1 MKTLMVTCLLV
12 LVSTFSFSQTYSS
25 IFSSQQPVAI
35 TKNDG
40 QALELGL
47 KFRSSSSGFIAGI
60 RFYKT
65 SGNTGTHTGELYDNA
80 GNRLG
85 SAVFTNESATGWQTV
100 LFNSPVAIA
109 ANTTYV
115 AAYHSAGGY
124 FTGDDSYFD
133 NPLTNGPLT
142 ALQDGMDGS
151 NGLYGYGA
159 SPAFPAQ
166 QYLAANYWVDVL
178 FSAGQV
184 TVNQPP
190 IVNAGIDKSIAVSA
204 SPLVLSGTAS
214 DPDGTIAS
222 LAWTKTSGPNT
233 PILSGNTT
241 ATLAISGMIAGTYIY
256 RLTATDNKGAT
267 AYDEVQVTVNA
278 AATTLTAN
286 AGSNQ
291 AITVPASSVTLN
303 GSGSTGS
310 INSYSWTRVSGP
322 NRPSITSSK
331 LAITTVTGLIQG
343 TYVFKLSVN
352 GGAST
357 SQVTVTVSAAT
368 ATVTANAGSSQS
380 VTLPASSV
388 TLSGSGS
395 TGTISNYTWT
405 GVSGPNTPFI
415 STPTAAST
423 TVTGL
428 VQGTYVFQL
437 SVNGGA
443 STSQVTIAVVPG
455 TTTATTTIF
464 TTQTPGSAVSNDG
477 QAIELGVKFRSTAAG
492 YITGIRFYKVT
503 GNTGTHTGELY
514 SSSGVRLAQAV
525 FTAETSSGWQQVLFS
540 APVAIAANT
549 TYIGAYYS
557 SAGNFSS
564 TLNYFTT
571 AVTNSPLSGLAD
583 GTDGVNGVYAYSA
596 TPAFPN
602 TSYMKSNYWVDAIFS
617 SGTSQVPA
625 NQVPVVN
632 AGADKN
638 ITLPTSS
645 IVLSGTATDAN
656 GTIASL
662 AWTET
667 SGPNTPTLT
676 GAATATA
683 AITGLIAGTY
693 VYRLTATDNNG
704 ATAFDEVQVTV
715 NSAVVLLSPGTLS
728 AGADQTLSAGTTS
741 TTLTGN
747 VSTAATTAGAVA
759 SDTVNLIVI
768 QGESNAAGNAD
779 NSLALASELLSRSTV
794 KIYNHVTNK
803 FEDLHVGVN
812 NEQDTYIDATHHGL
826 ELGLANQ
833 VDSGHFANPAYLVK
847 IGVSGSYISQ
857 WLPGDSRD
865 LWGGWMPFVDNAVNA
880 LKAAGIKYRIIVWQS
895 IGLNDRFGQA
905 TNVDSFQARMQR
917 YRTAFRNRYN
927 TPNIH
932 FFSTNFNN
940 PPTSTFDWVYVWP
953 KMALADPL
961 FHEISV
967 YGTTYISGD
976 ISHWD
981 HDGFKLIAKRMVDAT
996 NQVFASSVSGIGGSA
1011 VGTDKLKWNK
1021 VAGPAAIIVSPT
1033 SNSTVVNGLIA
1044 GTYTFELIDTT
1055 SSGIVY
1061 KDSVNVTV
1069 QSASGSGGG
1078 TGTATGTTTSF
1089 TTLTT
1094 DFMRPGAGAEN
1105 WGQRSWD
1112 NSTSPQIPSG
1122 NSSALN
1128 YYDRFNWIDIES
1140 STTQGSYN
1148 WSIFDAKVNNAI
1160 DNGAMFS
1167 FGIMT
1172 MCTACGLTGYGY
1184 PTYLHNLMQ
1193 AEGANSQDW
1202 QNSTGDWVINWNSPN
1217 FLARFEALL
1226 NAIAAHINST
1236 SRNGKNYKD
1245 AIYYVDIRGFG
1256 DFGEWHTYPWTSQ
1269 QPAGRQATS
1278 VSLKRI
1284 IDAHITAFPN
1294 YPLMIP
1300 MGAFEQGSPSQVPGD
1315 VGIYALTTTNN
1326 WGQIGWR
1333 RDNWGDDGYDNYLRD
1348 NGYSYNGQAYAPLI
1362 MNKYKYGIVGG
1373 EPAND
1378 LNGVSRNP
1386 PGDGTPFGDLVRE
1399 IQLYHAASF
1408 GNGNYPISA
1417 SNTSLQTNIGAASK
1431 AAGYRVLVDSL
1442 KMNNTINPGTVSGV
1456 TLYWKN
1462 SGTAPVYEDWNIEY
1476 QLRDGTNAIKYSQ
1489 VSAFSLKLFY
1499 NASGSSAYTD
1509 SLSVPAGLTAGTYSL
1524 VLMIKDPK
1532 GYKAPLPLAITG
1544 RAADGSYLLRT
1555 VTISAAAAGQR
1566 IADSAAV
1573 TTQFTDR
1580 AAVAT
1585 GNLSN
1590 TLSQNY
1596 PNPVSGSQSTII
1608 NYSIAA
1614 GGKVELALYDVLG
1627 IQVKVLVNETKQAGT
1642 YMYTLD
1648 TKGLRKG
1655 TYFYKIRSGNYSS
1668 AKTLLVQ

>member
-1 MKTLMVTCLLV
+1 MKTLMVTCLFV
-12 LVSTFSFSQTYSS
+12 LVSTLSFSQSYSS
-25 IFSSQQPVAI
+25 VFSTQKPVTS

-40 QALELGL
+40 QAVELGV
-47 KFRSSSSGFIAGI
+47 KFRSTSAGTIAGI
-60 RFYKT
+60 KFYKT
-65 SGNTGTHTGELYDNA
+65 SGNTGTHTGELYDKS
-80 GNRLG
+80 GNKLAT
-85 SAVFTNESATGWQTV
+85 AVFANETATGWQTV
-100 LFNSPVAIA
+100 LFSSPVSIA
-109 ANTTYV
+109 ANTTYI
-115 AAYHSAGGY
+115 AAYHSAAGN
-124 FTGDDSYFD
+124 FTGDFGYFSKA
-133 NPLTNGPLT
+133 LTNGSLT
-142 ALQDGMDGS
+142 ALADGTDGP
-151 NGLYGYGA
+151 NGLYLYTA
-159 SPAFPAQ
+159 TPAAPTQ
-166 QYLAANYWVDVL
+166 PVLQVNYWVDVL
-178 FSAGQV
+178 FS
-184 TVNQPP
+184 TVQAP
-190 IVNAGIDKSIAVSA
+190 VNKAPVVSA
-204 SPLVLSGTAS
+204 GADKAVTLPVSVIVLSGTAS

-233 PILSGNTT
+233 PSLSGNTT
-241 ATLAISGMIAGTYIY
+241 ATLAITGAIAGTYIY

-267 AYDEVQVTVNA
+267 SFDEVQVTV
-278 AATTLTAN
+278 TGVTAPVTAV

-291 AITVPASSVTLN
+291 SITLPTSSVTLN
-303 GSGSTGS
+303 GSS
-310 INSYSWTRVSGP
+310 
-322 NRPSITSSK
+322 
-331 LAITTVTGLIQG
+331 
-343 TYVFKLSVN
+343 
-352 GGAST
+352 
-357 SQVTVTVSAAT
+357 
-368 ATVTANAGSSQS
+368 
-380 VTLPASSV
+380 
-388 TLSGSGS
+388 S
-395 TGTISNYTWT
+395 TGTINSYAWT
-405 GVSGPNTPFI
+405 RISGPNTPVI
-415 STPTAAST
+415 TAPTASNT

-428 VQGTYVFQL
+428 VQGVYVFQL

-443 STSQVTIAVVPG
+443 STSQVTITVAP
-455 TTTATTTIF
+455 ATTTTTITNIF
-464 TTQTPGSAVSNDG
+464 TTQTPGTAVSNDG
-477 QAIELGVKFRSTAAG
+477 QAIELGVKFRSTVAG
-492 YITGIRFYKVT
+492 YITGIRFYKAT
-503 GNTGTHTGELY
+503 GNAGTHTGELY
-514 SSSGVRLAQAV
+514 SSAGVRLAQAA
-525 FTAETSSGWQQVLFS
+525 FTAETASGWQQVLFS

-549 TYIGAYYS
+549 TYIAAYYS

-564 TLNYFTT
+564 TLNYFATT
-571 AVTNSPLSGLAD
+571 VTNSPLSGLAD
-583 GTDGVNGVYAYSA
+583 GTDGANGVYVYS
-596 TPAFPN
+596 TSPAFPN
-602 TSYMKSNYWVDAIFS
+602 ASYMKSNYWVDAIFS

-632 AGADKN
+632 AGADKS
-638 ITLPTSS
+638 ITLPTTS
-645 IVLSGTATDAN
+645 IVLAGTATDAD

-662 AWTET
+662 AWTKI

-676 GAATATA
+676 GATTSTA
-683 AITGLIAGTY
+683 AITGVIAGTY
-693 VYRLTATDNNG
+693 VYRLTATDNKG
-704 ATAFDEVQVTV
+704 ASSFDEVQVTV
-715 NSAVVLLSPGTLS
+715 NAVVVLPPPGTLS

-747 VSTAATTAGAVA
+747 VTVAATTAVA
-759 SDTVNLIVI
+759 SSDTVNLIVI

-880 LKAAGIKYRIIVWQS
+880 LKAAGIKYRIVVWQS

-927 TPNIH
+927 APNIH

-940 PPTSTFDWVYVWP
+940 PPTSTFDWAYVWP

-967 YGTTYISGD
+967 YGTTYVSGD

-996 NQVFASSVSGIGGSA
+996 NQVFASSGAGGGA
-1011 VGTDKLKWNK
+1011 VGIDKLKWNK
-1021 VAGPAAIIVSPT
+1021 VAGPAATILSPT
-1033 SNSTVVNGLIA
+1033 SNSTVVSGLTA
-1044 GTYTFELIDTT
+1044 GTYTFELRDTT
-1055 SSGIVY
+1055 TTGIVY
-1061 KDSVNVTV
+1061 KDSVNVTI
-1069 QSASGSGGG
+1069 QSASGGGG
-1078 TGTATGTTTSF
+1078 GGGTATGTTTGF

-1112 NSTSPQIPSG
+1112 NSTSPQIPAG

-1128 YYDRFNWIDIES
+1128 YYDRFNWTDIES
-1140 STTQGSYN
+1140 STTQGSYD
-1148 WSIFDAKVNNAI
+1148 WSIFDAKVNKAM

-1172 MCTACGLTGYGY
+1172 MCTACGLGGYGY

-1193 AEGANSQDW
+1193 AEGTNSQDW
-1202 QNSTGDWVINWNSPN
+1202 QNSGGDWVINWNSPN
-1217 FLARFEALL
+1217 FLGRFEALL

-1236 SRNGKNYKD
+1236 SHNGKNYKD

-1284 IDAHITAFPN
+1284 IDAHKTAFPN

-1333 RDNWGDDGYDNYLRD
+1333 RDNWGDDGYDNYLLD

-1417 SNTSLQTNIGAASK
+1417 SNTSQQTNIRAASK
-1431 AAGYRVLVDSL
+1431 AAGYRVLIDSL
-1442 KMNNTINPGTVSGV
+1442 KMNNTINPGTAASV

-1462 SGTAPVYEDWNIEY
+1462 NGVAPVYEDWNIEY
-1476 QLRDGTNAIKYSQ
+1476 QLRDATNTVKYSQ

-1499 NASGSSAYTD
+1499 SASGNTGYSDNLA
-1509 SLSVPAGLTAGTYSL
+1509 VPAGLTTGTYSL

-1555 VTISAAAAGQR
+1555 VTVSAVAAGAR
-1566 IADSAAV
+1566 IADSATV
-1573 TTQFTDR
+1573 TTQFADR
-1580 AAVAT
+1580 AAVVTT

-1596 PNPVSGSQSTII
+1596 PNPVSGSQNTII

-1614 GGKVELALYDVLG
+1614 AGKVELALYDVLG
-1627 IQVKVLVNETKQAGT
+1627 IQVKVLVNETKQAGV

-1655 TYFYKIRSGNYSS
+1655 TYFYKIRSGNYSA